1 MVVVQRIVDHVP
13 LKIEHSLHHPLAE
26 SLSVGLLQ
34 QLLAYTAS
42 TGNFADRMKELVAED
57 PEIEKKRTHLDAMRT
72 RLQEMR
78 RKLVNFAA

>member
-1 MVVVQRIVDHVP
+1 M
-13 LKIEHSLHHPLAE
+13 
-26 SLSVGLLQ
+26 
-34 QLLAYTAS
+34 AS

-57 PEIEKKRTHLDAMRT
+57 PVIERKRTHLEAMRT